1 MQAIAHATP
10 PSAGASDA
18 SSCSVGGVATERA
31 EHALGAAVGVAPNVA
46 YFLPKNV
53 DRRQVRALAE
63 EAGTPLELERNFLNK
78 HEKAVTAYFGFE
90 EYDEEDEEEE
100 APADAVRE
108 TRHAAQEDPLFD

>member
-1 MQAIAHATP
+1 MVFLSP
-10 PSAGASDA
+10 PWGGPEYAGVDSFDVQTMMGGLDGAQILRAS
-18 SSCSVGGVATERA
+18 
-31 EHALGAAVGVAPNVA
+31 LGVAPNVA

-90 EYDEEDEEEE
+90 EYDEEEEEE
-100 APADAVRE
+100 APAVAARE